1 MSGTLSNLKG
11 LLGEQR
17 NPKEPKGT
25 IKNMRNLKELL
36 EIQGTK
42 RNLKKQ

>member
-25 IKNMRNLKELL
+25 
-36 EIQGTK
+36 
-42 RNLKKQ
+42 LKKYEKPYKTLRNPKNQKES